1 MEYKTLKFDLSAH
14 ILYIDGNRIEL
25 TPKEYELLLYLIR
38 NANIAVTRE
47 QLLEKIW
54 GYDYYGDDRTL
65 DTHMKSLRKK
75 IAGYADNI
83 VTIRR
88 VGYRFD
94 TETN

>member
-1 MEYKTLKFDLSAH
+1 MTGVQTCALP
-14 ILYIDGNRIEL
+14 IL
-25 TPKEYELLLYLIR
+25 
-38 NANIAVTRE
+38 TRE